1 MNMKIEQMLERIRIE
16 YEDAIGECIEP
27 NCRRRDKVEVRS
39 ALANAIRPYATFR
52 QISDMLGKGDHSTVV
67 HMMKQHE
74 VYTASSPFYRY
85 NYSMALKVI
94 EEFASKHNMI
104 QRVMLESSVLC
115 VKTELETLDRTIN
128 QLTIR
133 RAKIQ
138 DAVDKSLD
146 VSNLSPTFVHN

>member
-1 MNMKIEQMLERIRIE
+1 MNMKIEQLLERIRIE

-27 NCRRRDKVEVRS
+27 ESRTRDKVEIRS

-52 QISDMLGKGDHSTVV
+52 QIADMLGKGDHSTVV
-67 HMMKQHE
+67 HMMSQHE
-74 VYTASSPFYRY
+74 VYTKSSPFYRF

-94 EEFASKHNMI
+94 EEFADKHNMV

-115 VKTELETLDRTIN
+115 VKTELEVLDRTIIN
-128 QLTIR
+128 LTKR

-138 DAVDKSLD
+138 ESVNKSLD